1 MPSIINATTTAG
13 VSVQGDNSGSLQL
26 ATNNGTTAV
35 TIDTSQNVGIGTTS
49 PTTVAN
55 KNLQVYAGSG
65 LSSALRVTGN
75 GGTGFDFLQG
85 TDGVSYVWNRDNTAT
100 LFGTNNTERMRID
113 SSGNLLVGTTASFI
127 SERATFVSA
136 ANTTVMTLRYSG
148 ATAGRYTRF
157 ACDGNNAI
165 FIVDNNGTGQY
176 QNYGSSSWTAI
187 SDERY
192 KDIIEP
198 IENATEKVASLRS
211 VIGKLKTDPEG
222 TRKSFLIAQDVQ
234 KVFPEAVDSNNPEK
248 LGIAY
253 TDIIPLLVA
262 SIKELNTKVEAQAV
276 RIAELEG
283 AK

>member
-262 SIKELNTKVEAQAV
+262 SIKELNTKVEAQAA